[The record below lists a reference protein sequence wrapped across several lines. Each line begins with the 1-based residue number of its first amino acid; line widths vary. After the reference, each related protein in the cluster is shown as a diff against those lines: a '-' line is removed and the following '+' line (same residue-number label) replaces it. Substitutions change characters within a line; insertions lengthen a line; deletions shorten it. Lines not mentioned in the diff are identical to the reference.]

1 MDTMT
6 ADTMAADTMAA
17 NSTANRLMFNE
28 DQIQHLSSLRFINR
42 IDEHLN
48 IVSGVKISTTT
59 DNIPPHVLLLLD
71 IYYDDEQL
79 EKLSFNLHNFNYEDI
94 VYVARNIRSNEF
106 ILQAVDNLLSGDIE

>member
-6 ADTMAADTMAA
+6 ADTMAA
-17 NSTANRLMFNE
+17 NSTANKLMFNE

-59 DNIPPHVLLLLD
+59 DNIPPRVLLLLD
-71 IYYDDEQL
+71 IYYDDKQL
-79 EKLSFNLHNFNYEDI
+79 EKISFNLHNFDYEDI
-94 VYVARNIRSNEF
+94 VYVARNIRSNEY

>member
-6 ADTMAADTMAA
+6 ADTMAAS
-17 NSTANRLMFNE
+17 STVNNLIFNE

-59 DNIPPHVLLLLD
+59 DNIPPRVLLLLD
-71 IYYDDEQL
+71 IYYDDKQL
-79 EKLSFNLHNFNYEDI
+79 EKISFNLHNFDYEDI
-94 VYVARNIRSNEF
+94 VYVARNIRSNEY